1 MVFPPWPRMRTGLRT
16 GGGDGGGGG
25 EEVASGGDE

>member
-16 GGGDGGGGG
+16 GGGDGGGG

>member
-1 MVFPPWPRMRTGLRT
+1 MVFPPRPRMRTGLRT
-16 GGGDGGGGG
+16 GGGDGGGG

>member
-1 MVFPPWPRMRTGLRT
+1 MVFPPRPRMRTGLRT
-16 GGGDGGGGG
+16 GGGDGGG